1 MKKKD
6 QNFIKKENQNLILDL
21 IQDHDL
27 VTRAK
32 LARLASM
39 SPTTVSRIVASL
51 MDVGLVKETN
61 KHTTGV
67 GRKATFL
74 SLNPDSLVSIGVELD
89 EKNIRVGFFDFLG
102 RSIATEETEKE
113 LREDASSVVSRLKEI
128 IFRLIHQYEID
139 IHKITGICVGLP
151 GLVNN
156 ETGEVIIS
164 AQLGWENESFGQLLK
179 DELNY
184 PVLIDNELKLKAYAE
199 KLFSKDKSSDT
210 MVVLGFGSGVGSA
223 LIMGDTIYRGYLNSA
238 GEIGHTV
245 VDPNGMLC
253 TCGNFGCLQTYIAE
267 GFLIREA
274 SKQADVQDLEDI
286 ILAADENQKWAVN
299 IIERAITYAA
309 ITINNSVCLNNP
321 DKIILTG
328 STIERFPSVRD
339 SILEAANKQIWS
351 PLSDTTT
358 IEVSALGDTGVILGA
373 GLLSQRVYINQ
384 LNDEKELIKNE

>member
-1 MKKKD
+1 
-6 QNFIKKENQNLILDL
+6 
-21 IQDHDL
+21 
-27 VTRAK
+27 
-32 LARLASM
+32 
-39 SPTTVSRIVASL
+39 
-51 MDVGLVKETN
+51 
-61 KHTTGV
+61 
-67 GRKATFL
+67 
-74 SLNPDSLVSIGVELD
+74 
-89 EKNIRVGFFDFLG
+89 
-102 RSIATEETEKE
+102 
-113 LREDASSVVSRLKEI
+113 
-128 IFRLIHQYEID
+128 
-139 IHKITGICVGLP
+139 
-151 GLVNN
+151 
-156 ETGEVIIS
+156 
-164 AQLGWENESFGQLLK
+164 
-179 DELNY
+179 
-184 PVLIDNELKLKAYAE
+184 VLIDNELKLKAYAE

-223 LIMGDTIYRGYLNSA
+223 LIIGDTIYRGYLNSA

-286 ILAADENQKWAVN
+286 ILAAEENQKWAVN

-328 STIERFPSVRD
+328 STIERFPSIRD
-339 SILEAANKQIWS
+339 RILEAANKQIWS

-358 IEVSALGDTGVILGA
+358 IEVSALGETGVILGA

-384 LNDEKELIKNE
+384 LNDEKEMIKNE